1 MGRLNSLINI
11 FLLKNIKMLGV
22 NWATAVNR
30 GLSLKGSGTSWQQK
44 NIFRENHSKKKFR
57 ETQKFNFYFRAFL
70 LILGSFAFAG
80 RLGPNL

>member
-1 MGRLNSLINI
+1 
-11 FLLKNIKMLGV
+11 MLGV

-44 NIFRENHSKKKFR
+44 NIFRENHSKKKLR

-70 LILGSFAFAG
+70 LVLGKVLLCQEDCVLIYNSSRFRDF
-80 RLGPNL
+80 PNFY